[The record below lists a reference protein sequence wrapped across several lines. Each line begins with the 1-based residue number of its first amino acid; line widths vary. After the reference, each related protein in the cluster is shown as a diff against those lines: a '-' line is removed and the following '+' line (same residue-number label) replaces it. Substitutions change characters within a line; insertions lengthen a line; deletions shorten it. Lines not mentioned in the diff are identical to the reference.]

1 MQMDYVKEVE
11 RFLVEKRNGG
21 LMIFH
26 KEWLL
31 IEKWESMGI
40 PVNIVKEGIDNA
52 IEGLNF
58 SKKGKI
64 MTVPTLEYCEKHIL
78 KYWKDFKE
86 NKTGKSE
93 VLEEMKEPENYNQN
107 FLNFLQSLRGNIE
120 EEMKTLEKKDL
131 SIAEKLKDMLLSGIE
146 KIEEN
151 TKGLKI
157 KNIEKLIEEIES
169 LDSMVL
175 NKAKQM
181 IDENTF
187 LSLREECEKK
197 LLPYRKKMEEK
208 DYNESLKAMVDS
220 RLRRK
225 FGFRTLL
232 DIDF

>member
-1 MQMDYVKEVE
+1 
-11 RFLVEKRNGG
+11 
-21 LMIFH
+21 
-26 KEWLL
+26 
-31 IEKWESMGI
+31 
-40 PVNIVKEGIDNA
+40 
-52 IEGLNF
+52 
-58 SKKGKI
+58 
-64 MTVPTLEYCEKHIL
+64 
-78 KYWKDFKE
+78 
-86 NKTGKSE
+86 
-93 VLEEMKEPENYNQN
+93 MKEPENYNQN

>member
-1 MQMDYVKEVE
+1 
-11 RFLVEKRNGG
+11 
-21 LMIFH
+21 
-26 KEWLL
+26 
-31 IEKWESMGI
+31 
-40 PVNIVKEGIDNA
+40 
-52 IEGLNF
+52 
-58 SKKGKI
+58 
-64 MTVPTLEYCEKHIL
+64 
-78 KYWKDFKE
+78 
-86 NKTGKSE
+86 
-93 VLEEMKEPENYNQN
+93 
-107 FLNFLQSLRGNIE
+107 
-120 EEMKTLEKKDL
+120 MKTLEKKDL